1 VFIFPIVRKLTTNQI
16 RNILGGTV
24 FREPIILE
32 KIPRPVPGWKN
43 PIVIGRHAFG
53 DQVSG
58 DPNAYTLPY
67 GWRSDIPPQYRS
79 TDFVAPGPG
88 KLQLVYTP
96 KDGSAPT
103 TLNVYDFKGKGVA
116 MSMYNTDE
124 VCLFPTRAREVC

>member
-1 VFIFPIVRKLTTNQI
+1 M
-16 RNILGGTV
+16 

-53 DQVSG
+53 DQVGGVPDRSG
-58 DPNAYTLPY
+58 VRTVVVNRNT
-67 GWRSDIPPQYRS
+67 DIPQQYRS
-79 TDFVAPGPG
+79 TDFIAPGPG

-96 KDGSAPT
+96 KDGSTPT
-103 TLNVYDFKGKGVA
+103 TMDVYDFKGKGVA

-124 VCLFPTRAREVC
+124 VRLSQAWVCETC

>member
-1 VFIFPIVRKLTTNQI
+1 M
-16 RNILGGTV
+16 

-53 DQVSG
+53 DQVSCFPG
-58 DPNAYTLPY
+58 KPNVYTVTVH
-67 GWRSDIPPQYRS
+67 GNSDTYLSHQYRS
-79 TDFVAPGPG
+79 TDFLAPGPG
-88 KLQLVYTP
+88 KLQLVFTP

-124 VCLFPTRAREVC
+124 VRCCLKRVS